1 MQIIMNLMERLP
13 LNGKLL
19 IGIIGGFLITLLVGL
34 NSIYSTR
41 TLSDIVESTY
51 KHDLRA
57 ISDIKDAEINV
68 LNVSSSLRQMTLT
81 TNPTERE
88 NIKKV
93 LLKARISFNRS
104 VSDLLIAREMDKQMT
119 KEMDSKLED
128 MSTLVSLYST
138 HVATTLRL
146 LEKFD
151 KKSDTEAIN
160 RINAADFI
168 KLRNDAAGGLS
179 EIAKIHEDKAQQASE
194 NSKEI
199 SAKTQN
205 STTILLAIGLSGSFG
220 FGLLVSISIRR
231 PLDNLTSSVENL
243 AAGRLD
249 VTVPHTDY
257 TNEVGIMAKS
267 IRVLQQG
274 AKVLEIQHW
283 VKNHASGIF
292 AEMQQAK
299 EIAELAERFL
309 SQFCPL
315 LNAGHAAFYFYD
327 AAEQRLRLLASYG
340 YSAGN
345 QAVEDI
351 AAGETLIGQC
361 VIERVPIILTHLPE
375 NYLRISSGLGESA
388 PKYAA
393 ILPIIHADSVNG
405 VLEVASFH
413 HFGDRENTL
422 MKQVLPMLS
431 MRIEII
437 EQNIRT
443 EHLLAE
449 SQEQAKHLE
458 IQAARLEKQQLEMEA
473 QQVGLIQ
480 SEKMAALG
488 HLIAGI
494 AHEINT
500 PLGAISSS
508 ATNIQKFLGQTLI
521 TMPPLFKS
529 FSSQETENFLTIL
542 EKSLNSGNGLP
553 AKEQRQKRRA
563 LANQLADN
571 ELSDADSVADTLV
584 DMGIYEDIDNIID
597 LLKKANGHEV
607 LELAYKLSELKRGIQ
622 TINTA
627 TERAAKVV
635 FALKSYVHQD
645 HSGEKVSADVTQGID
660 TVLTLYHSQIK
671 HNVELTKTYAANL
684 PQIACYPDELNQ
696 VWTNLIHNALQAM
709 DNKGLLAINAEQS
722 GDYIKVSIQDSG
734 TGISPENKLKIFEAF
749 FTTKAAGEG
758 GGLGLHIVKKII
770 DKHSG
775 SIEVESQPGCTIFK
789 VLLPISPVAGA

>member
-1 MQIIMNLMERLP
+1 MQKIISLMERLQ
-13 LNGKLL
+13 LSSKLL
-19 IGIIGGFLITLLVGL
+19 ISIVGGFLITLLVGL

-41 TLSDIVESTY
+41 MLSDMAKATY
-51 KHDLRA
+51 KHELQA
-57 ISDIKDAEINV
+57 ISNIKDAEINL
-68 LNVSSSLRQMTLT
+68 LNVGGNLRQMTLT
-81 TNPTERE
+81 NNRVERE
-88 NIKKV
+88 LAKKALV
-93 LLKARISFNRS
+93 NARSSYNRKVNDIRVADKLNENVTEEMVKQLEEIS
-104 VSDLLIAREMDKQMT
+104 I
-119 KEMDSKLED
+119 
-128 MSTLVSLYST
+128 LVSQYFANVT
-138 HVATTLRL
+138 TAVAL
-146 LEKFD
+146 LDELNP
-151 KKSDTEAIN
+151 KSDAEAIN

-168 KLRNDAAGGLS
+168 KTRNSAAENLT
-179 EIAKIHEDKAQQASE
+179 ELAKVHEVIAKQAAANSE
-194 NSKEI
+194 QI
-199 SAKTQN
+199 SEKTFHF
-205 STTILLAIGLSGSFG
+205 TIILLVIGLSGSFG
-220 FGLLVSISIRR
+220 FGLLVNISIRR
-231 PLDNLTSSVENL
+231 PMDNLTSSVKNL
-243 AAGRLD
+243 AAGQLD
-249 VTVPHTDY
+249 ITVPHADY
-257 TNEVGIMAKS
+257 TNEVGVMAKS

-283 VKNHASGIF
+283 VKNHASAIF

-299 EIAELAERFL
+299 NIAELAQRFL
-309 SQFCPL
+309 SQICPL
-315 LNAGHAAFYFYD
+315 LNVGQAALYFYD
-327 AAEQRLRLLASYG
+327 TAEQQLRLLASYG
-340 YSAGN
+340 YCQDTQVAE
-345 QAVEDI
+345 QI
-351 AAGETLIGQC
+351 AAGETLLGQC
-361 VIERVPIILTHLPE
+361 VVERVPIILTNLPE
-375 NYLRISSGLGESA
+375 NYIRIRSGLGESS

-413 HFGDRENTL
+413 NFGDRENSL

-431 MRIEII
+431 MRMEII

-443 EHLLAE
+443 EHLLEE

-508 ATNIQKFLGQTLI
+508 ATNIQKFLGQTLLI
-521 TMPPLFKS
+521 MPPLFRS
-529 FSSQETENFLTIL
+529 FSIEETENFVRIL
-542 EKSLNSGNGLP
+542 DKSLCYVNVLS

-563 LANQLADN
+563 LSNQLAN
-571 ELSDADSVADTLV
+571 EVPDPDSVADTLA
-584 DMGIYEDIDNIID
+584 DMGIYEELDEIIT

-607 LELAYKLSELKRGIQ
+607 LELAYKLSELKKGIQ

-627 TERAAKVV
+627 TDRAAKVV

-645 HSGEKVSADVTQGID
+645 NSDAKLLADVTQGID
-660 TVLTLYHSQIK
+660 TVLTLYHNQIK
-671 HNVELTKTYAANL
+671 HNVELIKNYAANL
-684 PQIACYPDELNQ
+684 PQIYCYPDELNQ

-709 DNKGLLAINAEQS
+709 DNKGTLAINAEQS
-722 GDYIKVSIQDSG
+722 GDFIKVTLQDSG
-734 TGISPENKLKIFEAF
+734 KGISPEDKSKIFDAF

-775 SIEVESQPGCTIFK
+775 SIDVESQPGCTVFT
-789 VLLPISPVAGA
+789 VLLPINPTAGA